1 MNGMK
6 NGTIYLILFDI
17 FDLKSKS
24 KIYIYN
30 LLKKLKNS
38 IIIYFHLMFKDN
50 EPYRKWNKNRHL
62 PATWRFAQSR
72 WLGAEVCGELYRESR
87 ITRMSV
93 AKKGVTGATHCV
105 VDFSPDSQAID
116 GRMWQDSR
124 TQTWPG
130 SSLRQCCALYN
141 ALVLFSPK

>member
-50 EPYRKWNKNRHL
+50 EPYRK
-62 PATWRFAQSR
+62 
-72 WLGAEVCGELYRESR
+72 
-87 ITRMSV
+87 
-93 AKKGVTGATHCV
+93 
-105 VDFSPDSQAID
+105 
-116 GRMWQDSR
+116 
-124 TQTWPG
+124 
-130 SSLRQCCALYN
+130 
-141 ALVLFSPK
+141 